1 MSLVAVDQVNHT
13 VDANITVSLSS
24 SDGGF
29 DEGQQIQ
36 SVVRNCTNLTFNV
49 FSPHDFEMLNLYSDG
64 PCGSATLSTSH
75 VTIQFIECTCPVGF
89 EPLSNSQ
96 SSTKCECDL

>member
-49 FSPHDFEMLNLYSDG
+49 FSPREDE
-64 PCGSATLSTSH
+64 TLKSLLLTVH
-75 VTIQFIECTCPVGF
+75 VEVLHFRQIM
-89 EPLSNSQ
+89 
-96 SSTKCECDL
+96 